1 MNISESSL
9 PWALALSLE
18 PGYYFLLFSFF
29 DVLEE
34 MSLFGPV
41 WITVDFSKPIYIG
54 KLLFLKPPINHS
66 YEF

>member
-1 MNISESSL
+1 MNISEPSF

-18 PGYYFLLFSFF
+18 PGYYFLLFSFL

-41 WITVDFSKPIYIG
+41 WITVDFPKPIYIG
-54 KLLFLKPPINHS
+54 KLLLFKPPYKS
-66 YEF
+66 LL

>member
-1 MNISESSL
+1 
-9 PWALALSLE
+9 
-18 PGYYFLLFSFF
+18 
-29 DVLEE
+29 

>member
-1 MNISESSL
+1 MNISESSF

-18 PGYYFLLFSFF
+18 PEYYFLLFSFL

-34 MSLFGPV
+34 MSLFGPG
-41 WITVDFSKPIYIG
+41 WITVDFPKPIYIG
-54 KLLFLKPPINHS
+54 KLLFLKTPINHS